1 MFNKLI
7 KLFFIFSSLIFLSEV
22 SINFCFAG
30 DDLEREGLA
39 IRAFGLTVG
48 ADVIAGPDLFNNFA
62 NQLDNEIPYSG
73 LTFGWSAAGDLVS
86 INLISELEAEIPSFK
101 PAAVPEV
108 AAATTHNEV
117 FRPSPGTDNFYLPG
131 LKIDQVY
138 FAKDAPFSIQQLI
151 VRNFDNSGTR
161 YLRQAAG
168 GEWSRWDVGGK
179 FGTDHPIV
187 MPYQL
192 FYDDASRITG
202 IKLVCLD

>member
-1 MFNKLI
+1 MP
-7 KLFFIFSSLIFLSEV
+7 V
-22 SINFCFAG
+22 
-30 DDLEREGLA
+30 
-39 IRAFGLTVG
+39 
-48 ADVIAGPDLFNNFA
+48 
-62 NQLDNEIPYSG
+62 
-73 LTFGWSAAGDLVS
+73 
-86 INLISELEAEIPSFK
+86 
-101 PAAVPEV
+101 
-108 AAATTHNEV
+108 
-117 FRPSPGTDNFYLPG
+117 